1 MSDRRGKAV
10 RTLLMLAA
18 SLGAMLAG
26 CGGGGDGGT
35 IPVTFSVIDSGYSA
49 IRTQQ
54 FVAVRNSAEWT
65 SFWSSHKPP
74 VPVPSVDFSEKM
86 VVGVILGDRPS
97 SCYSVAI
104 TQIVMSAQAVSVQ
117 YRENMPAPTD
127 NCIAALGSPAQL
139 ATIPATT
146 LPVQFSAN

>member
-1 MSDRRGKAV
+1 MSGRRGKAV
-10 RTLLMLAA
+10 HTLLMLAA

-35 IPVTFSVIDSGYSA
+35 APVTFSVIDSGDSA

-54 FVAVRNSAEWT
+54 FVAVRNSTEWT

-74 VPVPSVDFSEKM
+74 VPVPAVDFSQNM
-86 VVGVILGDRPS
+86 AVGVILGDRPS
-97 SCYSVAI
+97 SCYTVVL
-104 TQIVMSAQAVSVQ
+104 TQVTMHAQSMVVQ
-117 YRENMPAPTD
+117 YREHVPKPSD
-127 NCIAALGSPAQL
+127 NCIASLSSPAQL
-139 ATIPATT
+139 ATVPATT